1 MGVSS
6 DAVFELKSPGWENI
20 KTVKSFLIP
29 SDLPHQLA
37 LSGSE
42 NVLMIWLDPE
52 FRIHRSIIKPKDI
65 QFPFYELENE
75 LIDYSKERLSC
86 ENAEK
91 VREIVTGTELLE
103 KQENIDHRI
112 LSAIEWINQHLT
124 EQTITTE
131 HLADEV
137 YLSSS
142 RFMHLFSEQI
152 GIPVRKYILWQ
163 RLRYAL
169 IQLSQGITITESSH
183 AAGFTDS
190 SHMNR
195 SFNAMFGITP
205 SKIFKNSRFIQVL
218 PC

>member
-29 SDLPHQLA
+29 SDLPHQLS

-42 NVLMIWLDPE
+42 KVLMIWLDPE

-65 QFPFYELENE
+65 QFPFHELENE

-131 HLADEV
+131 HLADMV